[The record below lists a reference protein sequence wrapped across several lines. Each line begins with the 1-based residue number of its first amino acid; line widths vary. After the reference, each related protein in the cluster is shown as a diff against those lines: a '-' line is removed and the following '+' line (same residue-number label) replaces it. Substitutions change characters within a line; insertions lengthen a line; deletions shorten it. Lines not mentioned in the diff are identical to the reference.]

1 MWQTLHAQWVC
12 DSKRHFRL
20 VLLLLLLLLL
30 PLSVLRLLLL
40 LLVTTF
46 ISRPATFVAV
56 FYGLLCVSGCGKD
69 FLHLRKQLPTQTEQ
83 LCLPLPSLHLC
94 LSPAEF
100 PDWGQPTHFRVCF
113 SLVFND
119 FSNAC
124 AKFSQLS
131 ASSSFHMESFNNLP
145 KLLLW
150 QLAIVAGRFDL
161 LDCC

>member
-20 VLLLLLLLLL
+20 VLLLLS
-30 PLSVLRLLLL
+30 LSVLRLLLL

-83 LCLPLPSLHLC
+83 LCLPLYP
-94 LSPAEF
+94 LSI
-100 PDWGQPTHFRVCF
+100 
-113 SLVFND
+113 SVF
-119 FSNAC
+119 
-124 AKFSQLS
+124 
-131 ASSSFHMESFNNLP
+131 
-145 KLLLW
+145 LLLSF
-150 QLAIVAGRFDL
+150 LAGGNPHTFVFAFRWFLMIFPMPAPSFRNFRLPHPFIWKVSIIYPNCFCGSLRL
-161 LDCC
+161 LLGVLICSIRC